1 MARSF
6 FTYDV
11 FTKKPFTGN
20 ALAIITNGEGLDDDA
35 MQKIAREFNLS
46 ETVFIF
52 PPENPAHSA
61 KVRIFTPGKELP
73 FAGHPTVG
81 TAIHLAKEKLGSV
94 TKEEDAII
102 VLEQQIGPVR
112 VGVRLRPDE
121 AAFAEFDVPQQ
132 AKEVCPAKPKDLIA
146 TALDLAPEDI
156 GFENH
161 VPTVYTAGNAF
172 TFVPVHDREAISRAK
187 ITGHHWDEA
196 FPPDEGPAAFLYTR
210 EVVNHN
216 AAFHARMY
224 WPAIGV
230 GEDPAT
236 GSAVAAFPGPILRFD
251 DLRDGPYTGI
261 IEQGYE
267 MGRPSQITLEIAV
280 KGGALEGS
288 RIGGYAV
295 PITRGELEA

>member
-1 MARSF
+1 M
-6 FTYDV
+6 V
-11 FTKKPFTGN
+11 
-20 ALAIITNGEGLDDDA
+20 E
-35 MQKIAREFNLS
+35 
-46 ETVFIF
+46 
-52 PPENPAHSA
+52 
-61 KVRIFTPGKELP
+61 
-73 FAGHPTVG
+73 
-81 TAIHLAKEKLGSV
+81 
-94 TKEEDAII
+94 KEEDAII
-102 VLEQQIGPVR
+102 VLEEQIGPVR

-187 ITGHHWDEA
+187 IAGHHWDEA

-216 AAFHARMY
+216 AGFHARMY

-236 GSAVAAFPGPILRFD
+236 GSAVAALSRSNPAFR
-251 DLRDGPYTGI
+251 
-261 IEQGYE
+261 
-267 MGRPSQITLEIAV
+267 RPAETVLIRVSS
-280 KGGALEGS
+280 S
-288 RIGGYAV
+288 RGMRWEDQAK
-295 PITRGELEA
+295 